1 MIDAER
7 WYEYQ
12 KRYQR
17 YGFDMEPRPEP
28 RRERPRTHRKKIK
41 KIELPVGNGRKMAF
55 SAVLAAGV
63 IMIMLIIIT
72 AYAANIRY
80 DINSM
85 IKENNALTGEI
96 ENLQAQLYNSNNI
109 NYIENRAIGE
119 LGMVYPDAGKKVY
132 ISADD
137 MPQEGFGAVLKE
149 KAYE

>member
-1 MIDAER
+1 MVN
-7 WYEYQ
+7 
-12 KRYQR
+12 
-17 YGFDMEPRPEP
+17 
-28 RRERPRTHRKKIK
+28 HRHILW
-41 KIELPVGNGRKMAF
+41 IIVHSFLQNGKTEMTILASIPIIALIAF
-55 SAVLAAGV
+55 MLSGRISA
-63 IMIMLIIIT
+63 IT

-85 IKENNALTGEI
+85 IKENNALAGEI

-137 MPQEGFGAVLKE
+137 MPQEGFGEVLKE